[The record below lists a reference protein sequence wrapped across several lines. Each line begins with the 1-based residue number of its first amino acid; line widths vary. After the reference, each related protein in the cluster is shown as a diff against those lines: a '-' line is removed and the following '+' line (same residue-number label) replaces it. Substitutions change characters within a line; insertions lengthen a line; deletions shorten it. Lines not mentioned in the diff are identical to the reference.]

1 MNTYSHLPFNKYG
14 NNVYSQNGEDGILAF
29 ILDCLSIENEGSW
42 CVEFGAWD
50 GKHLSNTFNL
60 VTKGWN
66 SVYIEG
72 DSQKFNDLLE
82 TTKSY
87 PKIIPLLA
95 FVESNIDA
103 QNSLNNLLSKTPLPN
118 DFELLSIDVDS
129 IDLDIWESLEIY
141 KPKIVIIEIN
151 SSVLPGILWR
161 HTLVTP
167 GNSFSST
174 ISVAKHKKYT
184 LVCHTGNLIFIRD
197 DLLSSLTVDDRFIKY
212 PELLFINDWIKP
224 RV

>member
-1 MNTYSHLPFNKYG
+1 M
-14 NNVYSQNGEDGILAF
+14 
-29 ILDCLSIENEGSW
+29 
-42 CVEFGAWD
+42 
-50 GKHLSNTFNL
+50 

-72 DSQKFNDLLE
+72 DSQRFNDLLE
-82 TTKSY
+82 TTKSH
-87 PKIIPLLA
+87 PKIIPILA
-95 FVESNIDA
+95 FVESNIGA

-118 DFELLSIDVDS
+118 DFEILSIDVDS
-129 IDLDIWESLEIY
+129 SDLDIWESLEVF

-174 ISVAKHKKYT
+174 ISVAKNKKYT

-197 DLLSSLTVDDRFIKY
+197 DLLNSLSIADRFIKY
-212 PELLFINDWIKP
+212 PELLFLNDWIKP